1 MMLERLKRALP
12 YGVVLTAGFYL
23 FHVANRIEYFA
34 PPGRIGPDA
43 WPKIVIWLLVAAS
56 VYGIIRALT
65 RPGAEPLPE
74 KEIVEAPVGDPHPTL
89 DAEPSEKTYPGLLL
103 MGVLATLAYVAL
115 VPTLGFFLATS
126 SYLIAFMVIGRYRNW
141 AVIFSTGI
149 IGSLLMMFFFMR
161 VVYISL
167 PIGTEPFSAVTL
179 FLMKLMGIK

>member
-1 MMLERLKRALP
+1 MIVERLKRALP
-12 YGVVLTAGFYL
+12 YGAGLAAGFYL

-43 WPKIVIWLLVAAS
+43 WPKIVVSLLIVAS
-56 VYGIIRALT
+56 VYGIVRALM
-65 RPGAEPLPE
+65 RPAAHNPAEESL
-74 KEIVEAPVGDPHPTL
+74 VEAPLEDPHVTAP
-89 DAEPSEKTYPGLLL
+89 AEPEKAYPGLLL
-103 MGVLATLAYVAL
+103 LGVLATLAYVAL

-141 AVIFSTGI
+141 LVIFLTGI
-149 IGSLLMMFFFMR
+149 LGALLMMFFFMR

-179 FLMKLMGIK
+179 FLMRVMGIK